1 MKLATVK
8 YKKLIKYGYIN
19 ENEIYFATEKT
30 LRHFPTLFDLI
41 CHLEKGITLNKGLFL
56 SDGIELSHVEFCT
69 PMSEKVKIICVGLN
83 YEKIYPVEGV
93 SPPKPENIIL
103 FGKEH
108 SSLVAHHES
117 LEFPIGKPGLT
128 FDYEGEV
135 AVIIGKSGRN
145 IPLLEAKN
153 YIFGYSILND
163 GSVREWQKHSI
174 YAGKNFQN
182 SSSWGPYLVTKDE
195 FKDVDSVQL
204 STYLNSERVQDTTID
219 KMIFSIAEQ
228 ISYISTLYTLYPG
241 DVIATGSPDGT
252 GGSRNPKRHLVSG
265 DKLEITVS
273 GIGSLVNY
281 VA

>member
-1 MKLATVK
+1 M
-8 YKKLIKYGYIN
+8 
-19 ENEIYFATEKT
+19 
-30 LRHFPTLFDLI
+30 
-41 CHLEKGITLNKGLFL
+41 
-56 SDGIELSHVEFCT
+56 
-69 PMSEKVKIICVGLN
+69 
-83 YEKIYPVEGV
+83 

-103 FGKEH
+103 FGKDH
-108 SSLVAHHES
+108 SSLVAHYES
-117 LEFPIGKPGLT
+117 LELPIGRPGLT

-135 AVIIGKSGRN
+135 AVIIGKTGRN
-145 IPLLEAKN
+145 ISISDAKN

-182 SSSWGPYLVTKDE
+182 SSSWGPYVVTKDE
-195 FKDVDSVQL
+195 FKDVDSIQL
-204 STYLNSERVQDTTID
+204 STYLNTVRVQDTTVN

-228 ISYISTLYTLYPG
+228 ISYISTLYTLLPG

-265 DKLEITVS
+265 DKLEVRVS

-281 VA
+281 VI

>member
-8 YKKLIKYGYIN
+8 HKKITKYGFIT
-19 ENEIYFATEKT
+19 ENRIYFATDKT
-30 LRHFPTLFDLI
+30 FKSFPTLRDLI
-41 CHLEKGITLNKGLFL
+41 CHLEKDITLNKGLFL
-56 SDGIELSHVEFCT
+56 SDGIELSQVDFCT
-69 PMSEKVKIICVGLN
+69 PIREKVKIICVGLN

-108 SSLVAHHES
+108 SSLVAHNEG

-145 IPLLEAKN
+145 ISISEAEN

-182 SSSWGPYLVTKDE
+182 SSSWGPYVVTKDE
-195 FKDVDSVQL
+195 FNDVEPVQL

-228 ISYISTLYTLYPG
+228 ISYISTLYTLHPG

-252 GGSRNPKRHLVSG
+252 GGSQNPKRHLISG
-265 DKLEITVS
+265 DKLEVTVS

-281 VA
+281 VT

>member
-8 YKKLIKYGYIN
+8 HKKITKYGFIN
-19 ENEIYFATEKT
+19 KNRIYFATQKT
-30 LRHFPTLFDLI
+30 LKHFPTLRDLI
-41 CHLEKGITLNKGLFL
+41 CHLEKDITLNKDLFL
-56 SDGIELSHVEFCT
+56 LDGIELSQVEFCI
-69 PMSEKVKIICVGLN
+69 PICEKVKIICVGLN

-93 SPPKPENIIL
+93 SQPSPENIIL
-103 FGKEH
+103 FGKER
-108 SSLVAHHES
+108 SSMVAHQKS
-117 LEFPIGKPGLT
+117 LELPIGKPSLT
-128 FDYEGEV
+128 FDYEGEL

-145 IPLLEAKN
+145 ISISEAKN

-182 SSSWGPYLVTKDE
+182 SSSWGPYIVTKDE
-195 FKDVDSVQL
+195 IKDADSIQL
-204 STYLNSERVQDTTID
+204 STYLNSEQVQDTTVD

-228 ISYISTLYTLYPG
+228 ISYISTLYTLSPG

-265 DKLEITVS
+265 DKLEITIS

-281 VA
+281 VN

>member
-1 MKLATVK
+1 MKLATVRH
-8 YKKLIKYGYIN
+8 KKITKYGFIT
-19 ENEIYFATEKT
+19 ENKIYFANEKT
-30 LRHFPTLFDLI
+30 LRDFPTLRDLI
-41 CHLEKGITLNKGLFL
+41 CYLEKDMTLEKDLFL
-56 SDGIELSHVEFCT
+56 SYGIELSQVEFCI
-69 PMSEKVKIICVGLN
+69 PICDKVKIICVGLN

-93 SPPKPENIIL
+93 SPPIPENIIL
-103 FGKEH
+103 FGKEQ
-108 SSLVAHHES
+108 SSFVAHHES
-117 LEFPIGKPGLT
+117 LELPIGKPSLT

-145 IPLLEAKN
+145 IPISEAKN

-182 SSSWGPYLVTKDE
+182 SSSWGPYVVTKDE
-195 FKDVDSVQL
+195 FKDVDSIQL
-204 STYLNSERVQDTTID
+204 STYLNSERVQDTTVNR
-219 KMIFSIAEQ
+219 MIFSIAEQ
-228 ISYISTLYTLYPG
+228 ISYISTLYTLSPG

-265 DKLEITVS
+265 DKLEVRVS